1 MSCSK
6 IFSGDLPELT
16 HDIIKYFKNDFSTLY
31 SCILVNRLW
40 CRLAIPLLWENPFSI
55 PTENY
60 NFIEIYLLN
69 LNGELKTILNEY
81 RIEEN
86 LIPSNTLFN
95 YPSFIKYLNTWRI
108 ITSIEKWTEDAV
120 RTIKPEKRKLDGF
133 ERLIHMSIYKIFTEN
148 EIKLH
153 TLEIEIYRHPI
164 HDPYL
169 NYDLDLLLQYP
180 SFFHN
185 IKNLKLFISDSSNF
199 LISYSNNRLSQII
212 NLHQNLNKI
221 VLDDN
226 SFPLYQSLLLSKD
239 YNCSNTL
246 SSIILYQV
254 NLKSIINLDKAFEQL
269 NVLECVHIINCFL
282 NNSFIQQIIN
292 LAKPFKLKSLFI
304 SGRSQI
310 DELPFQL
317 LLQKYGEYLENFGF
331 GYGCNLTIKRELL
344 ELIMKY
350 CKNIKFFESCEH
362 ENQIIYLVFGL
373 IENINQNL
381 NHLSIDVCETLY
393 LDNRV
398 INNNIE
404 RSSIILRNLG
414 QSLPLNL
421 EYLSLILNINNLND
435 FEIFLKNSQNNFFK
449 KLLIHNKGA
458 YDILPYVKEYIMKK
472 RRVNYLAILD
482 SFESIMIGR
491 NFYNKDLFLLED
503 EVNEFGLYN
512 IKIIKYYDLAI
523 CSKLNFIFS

>member
-254 NLKSIINLDKAFEQL
+254 NLKI
-269 NVLECVHIINCFL
+269 
-282 NNSFIQQIIN
+282 
-292 LAKPFKLKSLFI
+292 
-304 SGRSQI
+304 
-310 DELPFQL
+310 
-317 LLQKYGEYLENFGF
+317 
-331 GYGCNLTIKRELL
+331 
-344 ELIMKY
+344 
-350 CKNIKFFESCEH
+350 
-362 ENQIIYLVFGL
+362 FGL